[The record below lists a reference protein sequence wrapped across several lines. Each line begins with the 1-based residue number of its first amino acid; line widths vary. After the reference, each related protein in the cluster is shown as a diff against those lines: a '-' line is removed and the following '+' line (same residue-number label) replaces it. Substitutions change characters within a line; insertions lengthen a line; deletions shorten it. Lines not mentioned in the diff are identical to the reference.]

1 MTEPQDQAAH
11 AAAAATAAADQEA
24 AAARNHAPSNEVPK
38 REASPAEAAAAAGP
52 CEECAVQLAAV
63 QRVARAAGYLA
74 LICAAAVLYLLWADA
89 ARELRGQEGK
99 S

>member
-38 REASPAEAAAAAGP
+38 REAPPAAAAAAAP

-89 ARELRGQEGK
+89 ARELRAGEGK

>member
-24 AAARNHAPSNEVPK
+24 AAARNHAPNPGPQPP
-38 REASPAEAAAAAGP
+38 PAAAPAAAAAAAP

-63 QRVARAAGYLA
+63 QRVARTAGYLA
-74 LICAAAVLYLLWADA
+74 LVCAAAILYLLWADA
-89 ARELRGQEGK
+89 ARELRSQEGK